1 MSKTIT
7 LYDYIAS
14 ELQQR
19 GHNEFVNDQGEWVAF
34 DKKYQ
39 FIQKMMHYDE
49 DVAEIVDELFLGSRL
64 DDQQQDDHFKRLFIL
79 NFMERSIAFQSVE
92 IFASKLSFVFLTNQS
107 FINTVLTN
115 ADDYISMTQ
124 KNNQETT
131 EENEATNITDNR
143 QAFADLPQSE
153 VNLDLDDDTMD
164 YATDNTV
171 SKNKQGNTGSSQ
183 QENQGETKTY
193 QLDNL
198 IKSQGLLQPVFQ
210 QMDQRCF
217 LQTW

>member
-1 MSKTIT
+1 MTKTIT

-19 GHNEFVNDQGEWVAF
+19 GHSEFVNDQGEWVAF
-34 DKKYQ
+34 DKKHQ
-39 FIQKMMHYDE
+39 FIQKIMHYDE

-92 IFASKLSFVFLTNQS
+92 IFASKLSFVFLANQS

-115 ADDYISMTQ
+115 ADDYITMTQ
-124 KNNQETT
+124 KNNQSSS
-131 EENEATNITDNR
+131 EENESTNVTDNR

-198 IKSQGLLQPVFQ
+198 IKSQGLLQPIFQ
-210 QMDQRCF
+210 QIDQRCF
-217 LQTW
+217 LQKW